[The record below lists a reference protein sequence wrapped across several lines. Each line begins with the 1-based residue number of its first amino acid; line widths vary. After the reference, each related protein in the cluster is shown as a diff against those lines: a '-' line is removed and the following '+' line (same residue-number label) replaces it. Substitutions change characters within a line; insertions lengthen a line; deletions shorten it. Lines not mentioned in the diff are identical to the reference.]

1 MYYLMQVKRQKETDQ
16 ETEKLIFFFVVP
28 NLIRTI
34 NIIIYRLPNNH
45 FKGLN
50 KNEAKQ
56 KECLLSMID
65 QGFTPFDL
73 KALLD
78 KNLCI

>member
-1 MYYLMQVKRQKETDQ
+1 MKSRRLVIPVKRLTVNSI
-16 ETEKLIFFFVVP
+16 L
-28 NLIRTI
+28 
-34 NIIIYRLPNNH
+34 YSLPSNH
-45 FKGLN
+45 FKGLY

-56 KECLLSMID
+56 KECLFSMID